1 MKKYVAIAAFI
12 LVAGSL
18 VNYKFGGFN
27 KVEPQLIEVSNYT
40 IYGASYEGSYK
51 SDGLISL
58 VDSMRSK
65 QAQLNGKANV
75 VIVNYVNQA
84 KEKFGIV
91 TNFVGIISSSN
102 KPTGILD
109 LDTRVIKAKKAVR
122 VVVNISP
129 IGMPAPEKLKSLA
142 NEIANNN
149 SLELQEMSI
158 EQYSEDGKLIVDFPI
173 KEPATFIEKLA
184 EAYGISIFDYDKTY
198 NYTFNV
204 KKEEAGVARSWVWQ
218 PNSGNVTLISK
229 GDTIR
234 FNHKSLSEDQQK
246 LDHTF
251 INDKYWL
258 LFPFQLV
265 WDAGFEHSI
274 VSNAEAPISKVKLT
288 KLTIAYNSEDGYTP
302 GDAYDFY
309 IDDKF
314 EIKEWSFRKGGQPEP
329 SLTTTWENYQMME
342 GIKVATNH
350 LSADGSFRLW
360 FTGLSV
366 D

>member
-1 MKKYVAIAAFI
+1 MKKYVVIAAFI

-40 IYGASYEGSYK
+40 IYGANYEGSYK

-65 QAQLNGKANV
+65 QAQLDEKANV
-75 VIVNYVNQA
+75 AIVNYVNQA

-91 TNFVGIISSSN
+91 TNFVGIILRSDKLN
-102 KPTGILD
+102 EILN
-109 LDTRVIKAKKAVR
+109 LEKRVIKAKKAVR

-142 NEIANNN
+142 NEIASNN
-149 SLELQEMSI
+149 SLELQGMSI

-173 KEPATFIEKLA
+173 KEPATYIEKLA
-184 EAYGISIFDYDKTY
+184 EAYGISSFDYTKTY
-198 NYTFNV
+198 HYTFNV
-204 KKEEAGVARSWVWQ
+204 KKGEAGVARSWEWQ
-218 PNSGNVTLISK
+218 PNSGKVTLISK
-229 GDTIR
+229 GDTTK
-234 FNHKSLSEDQQK
+234 FNHNSLLEEQQK

-265 WDAGFEHSI
+265 WDTGYEHSI
-274 VSNAEAPISKVKLT
+274 VSNTEAPISKAELT
-288 KLTIAYNSEDGYTP
+288 MLTITYNSEDGYTP

-329 SLTTTWENYQMME
+329 SLTTTWEDYQIVE
-342 GIKVATNH
+342 GVKVATNH
-350 LSADGSFRLW
+350 LSEDGSFRLW
-360 FTGLSV
+360 FTGTQIK
-366 D
+366 